1 MCIRDSNIF
10 NTQKINHYIDSL
22 TILLDE
28 SKTRNFE
35 KWPVLGVWVWPNY
48 YVFPTYAEEVAF
60 LKSWINNRLNWM
72 NINMVGEP
80 SGVENSENEIPL
92 EFSLEQNYPN
102 PFNPVTTISFAL
114 PISIQTK
121 VTVYDILGR
130 EVQVLKN
137 DFLNAGYHRI
147 VFNANDL
154 SSGVYFYKIET
165 SSFSKSKQ
173 MLLLK

>member
-1 MCIRDSNIF
+1 M
-10 NTQKINHYIDSL
+10 
-22 TILLDE
+22 
-28 SKTRNFE
+28 
-35 KWPVLGVWVWPNY
+35 
-48 YVFPTYAEEVAF
+48 
-60 LKSWINNRLNWM
+60 
-72 NINMVGEP
+72 
-80 SGVENSENEIPL
+80 
-92 EFSLEQNYPN
+92 
-102 PFNPVTTISFAL
+102 TTISFAL